1 MARPKDSVPVK
12 PAQER
17 AVRRSLTGAAW
28 LRSRLTDVLRDL
40 LSNPNMAIGFFIL
53 VLASLVAIFA
63 PVIASRDPLD
73 LDPYARLLSPSTEF
87 YFGTDQLG
95 RDTFSRT
102 LHGARLS
109 LKVGLFVAAL
119 TMSFGTVI
127 GLVTGYYRT
136 LDNIVMRFMDSLMAV
151 PSFLLAIAL
160 VAILGASLAN
170 VVIALTV
177 VETPRVVRLTRG
189 SVLSLRERD
198 FVQGAE
204 AVGANAPP
212 HPCGPHLPQRGC
224 PIAGTGDLHLRAGDP
239 SGGRSQLPGCRCPT
253 LYTELGQHDG
263 RGEDL
268 HPSGSLVSLLPGS
281 VPVSH
286 CPGGQS
292 RRRRPTRQARSKTA
306 AHAVGGR
313 DEAEEHG
320 CRLVDSELMQQ
331 IVRYNGATAR

>member
-1 MARPKDSVPVK
+1 MARSKDSVPVK

-17 AVRRSLTGAAW
+17 AARRSLTGAAR
-28 LRSRLTDVLRDL
+28 LRSRLADVLRDL

-53 VLASLVAIFA
+53 VAASVVAIFA

-109 LKVGLFVAAL
+109 LRVGLFVAVL

-204 AVGANAPP
+204 AVGANAPRILAVHIFP
-212 HPCGPHLPQRGC
+212 NVAAPLLVQGTYIFALAILVEAGLSFLGAGVPPYIPSWGNMMGEAKTYIHLAAWLAFFPGLFLSLTVLG
-224 PIAGTGDLHLRAGDP
+224 ANLVGDGLRDKLDP
-239 SGGRSQLPGCRCPT
+239 RLRHT
-253 LYTELGQHDG
+253 L
-263 RGEDL
+263 
-268 HPSGSLVSLLPGS
+268 
-281 VPVSH
+281 
-286 CPGGQS
+286 
-292 RRRRPTRQARSKTA
+292 
-306 AHAVGGR
+306 
-313 DEAEEHG
+313 
-320 CRLVDSELMQQ
+320 
-331 IVRYNGATAR
+331 